1 MIVLPHENTFGYL
14 VIASVSTILV
24 GALFYIIYATRNW
37 NGTALQK
44 CDEVQSLTSST
55 TSDSDGYGGTDD
67 HTGLWSPSSSCSIQL
82 AECKDSFHK
91 EWKCSKDCIP
101 GSSLKS
107 SPTSGGVV
115 VGLPANANFMSICR
129 AVSLPILVPLL
140 CPTKVCLDTSH
151 CQPFLLCC
159 CQLYVNSPMI
169 LPQWQN

>member
-67 HTGLWSPSSSCSIQL
+67 HSVATP
-82 AECKDSFHK
+82 
-91 EWKCSKDCIP
+91 
-101 GSSLKS
+101 
-107 SPTSGGVV
+107 
-115 VGLPANANFMSICR
+115 
-129 AVSLPILVPLL
+129 PLQIEL
-140 CPTKVCLDTSH
+140 HCGCNLDAASTQS
-151 CQPFLLCC
+151 
-159 CQLYVNSPMI
+159 Y
-169 LPQWQN
+169 